1 VRAFTASVTGT
12 AAQVTIQKGSI
23 LAPNTVIIQNPTGSG
38 QTLYVGGD
46 SGVTT
51 HMHHLTGPE
60 WAQRSGVENVV
71 PFPVP
76 ALFIMSLA
84 AAGRAVV

>member
-1 VRAFTASVTGT
+1 MRAFTASVTGT
-12 AAQVTIQKGSI
+12 AAQVTIQKGSA

-51 HMHHLTGPE
+51 STGLPVVAG
-60 WAQRSGVENVV
+60 AQVTWDIVNDELWLIGSGSIT
-71 PFPVP
+71 
-76 ALFIMSLA
+76 ARLLA
-84 AAGRAVV
+84 RA